1 MPLDE
6 RPCNSAH
13 VDTRGLGRSGVAHRQ
28 GTSLDWRQ
36 SLVECRGATD
46 SEPMRRAG
54 SASRADGARRGRGD
68 NATGSSRIRA
78 GSMTQAE
85 VEASI
90 LEWFNSSF
98 GSIFD
103 VGAGFASE
111 TAAACSA
118 RTRPAAPPARRPVS
132 RGRGAWTTP
141 VGSPALSASRQLRS
155 PSSSAARATPSPP
168 SPSPPARWICAGPE
182 YWSRLKRFGTVA
194 TRCDG
199 SSAAVPTG
207 RLPRSANGFY

>member
-1 MPLDE
+1 VSHIGKGHP
-6 RPCNSAH
+6 
-13 VDTRGLGRSGVAHRQ
+13 
-28 GTSLDWRQ
+28 WI
-36 SLVECRGATD
+36 GA
-46 SEPMRRAG
+46 SHWSSVGEPQT
-54 SASRADGARRGRGD
+54 ASRCDARVLHPAPTVFGGRGD
-68 NATGSSRIRA
+68 NATSSSRVRA

-85 VEASI
+85 VVASI
-90 LEWFNSSF
+90 LERFNSPF

-103 VGAGFASE
+103 VGPGFASE

-118 RTRPAAPPARRPVS
+118 RTRRATPPARRSVS
-132 RGRGAWTTP
+132 RGRCAWTTP

-155 PSSSAARATPSPP
+155 PSSSAVRATPSPP